1 MSPSQSPIGIVRS
14 IRGLR
19 ARVDGWRQEG
29 RRIAL
34 IPTMGALHA
43 GHTSLVKIGGHL
55 ADRTVASIFVNPKQ
69 FAASEDLS
77 TYPRQEAT
85 DIEMLAAAGCSLVYC
100 PASDEMYPHGFATA
114 VSVAGPADGLESGPR
129 PHFFGGVATVVLKLL
144 NQCRPDVAVFGEK
157 DYQQL
162 QVVRRVAR
170 DLDLGV
176 DIVGG
181 PTLREADGLAM
192 SSRNIY
198 LTAEDRAIAGR
209 LNVILG
215 DTAEAIATGARVDAA
230 VAEGRARIDA
240 AGFRRIDYLEVRDA
254 ETLSEFGP
262 DALPDGVSARLLVA
276 VLCGATRLIDN
287 WPIERKSAG

>member
-1 MSPSQSPIGIVRS
+1 MSPPQSPIGIARS

-43 GHTSLVKIGGHL
+43 GHVSLVKLGARL

-77 TYPRQEAT
+77 TYPRQEAA
-85 DIEMLAAAGCSLVYC
+85 DIAMLEAAGCSLAYC
-100 PASDEMYPHGFATA
+100 PPPEEMYPAGFATA
-114 VSVAGPADGLESGPR
+114 VTVGGPAEGLESGPR

-162 QVVRRVAR
+162 QVVRRLAR
-170 DLDLGV
+170 DLDLGIE
-176 DIVGG
+176 IVGG

-192 SSRNIY
+192 SSRNVY
-198 LTAEDRAIAGR
+198 LSTEDRAVAGR
-209 LNVILG
+209 LNGVLRETADAILSG
-215 DTAEAIATGARVDAA
+215 VRVDAA
-230 VAEGRARIDA
+230 LAEGRRRIEA
-240 AGFRRIDYLEVRDA
+240 TGFQRIDYLEARDS
-254 ETLSEFGP
+254 ETLAALDPGP
-262 DALPDGVSARLLVA
+262 LADGASARLLVA
-276 VLCGATRLIDN
+276 VLCGSTRLIDN
-287 WPIERKSAG
+287 WPIERKAAG